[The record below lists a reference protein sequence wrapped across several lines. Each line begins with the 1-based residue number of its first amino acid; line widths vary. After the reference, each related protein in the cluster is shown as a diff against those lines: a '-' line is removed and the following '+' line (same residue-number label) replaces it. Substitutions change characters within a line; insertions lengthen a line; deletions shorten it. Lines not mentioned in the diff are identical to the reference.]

1 MQESWNFK
9 LAESSHFENTESLK
23 RAIKEALKAQ
33 QKELGIFLSYY
44 YKSDGAVVE
53 DVELEKFIE
62 LNSNSSGKALFS
74 FRLIFYNACLNIHEK
89 EKDKMELD
97 FVVNPKGKGLE
108 LIGPFVP
115 ERGMDD
121 I

>member
-9 LAESSHFENTESLK
+9 LAENTDFGKAENLK
-23 RAIKEALKAQ
+23 GAIKEALSVQ

-53 DVELEKFIE
+53 DVELEKFLE
-62 LNSNSSGKALFS
+62 LNSGGSGKALFS

-97 FVVNPKGKGLE
+97 FVVDPNGKSLE
-108 LIGPFVP
+108 LTGPFVP